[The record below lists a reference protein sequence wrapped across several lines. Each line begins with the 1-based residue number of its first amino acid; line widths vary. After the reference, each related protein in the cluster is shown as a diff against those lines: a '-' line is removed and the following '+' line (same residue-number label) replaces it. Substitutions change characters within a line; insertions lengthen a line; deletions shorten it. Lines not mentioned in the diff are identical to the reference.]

1 MRRRHD
7 PFLKL
12 FYRAAARDAITLF
25 FPELAAHIDW
35 GQLEWIEK
43 EVPIRGERPRSIVAD
58 LVGRTRDLEGRY
70 LEVLIHP
77 EIQMQVPADMGWR
90 ALQYGAGLLL
100 QQGNPN
106 TRVLTFVFYHCGG
119 AGGVHKERHA
129 LEYYGHS
136 ILEATYWVVGLG
148 DLEAEAYAESDNPAA
163 WALAAWMRQQR
174 PGRVELRLRLVEK
187 ILRFVRDE
195 EYRRLLLDAVRSYFT
210 LSKAEQAEEERLLQS
225 RAHGEVN
232 EMLQTELGR
241 LEERARREGRQ
252 EGEEQARQQM
262 QEALQRALMG
272 VVESRFAPVPES
284 LAARIRQVEELSR
297 LEELI
302 VRAAAAVSLEEIERL
317 LAP

>member
-1 MRRRHD
+1 
-7 PFLKL
+7 
-12 FYRAAARDAITLF
+12 
-25 FPELAAHIDW
+25 
-35 GQLEWIEK
+35 
-43 EVPIRGERPRSIVAD
+43 
-58 LVGRTRDLEGRY
+58 
-70 LEVLIHP
+70 
-77 EIQMQVPADMGWR
+77 
-90 ALQYGAGLLL
+90 
-100 QQGNPN
+100 
-106 TRVLTFVFYHCGG
+106 
-119 AGGVHKERHA
+119 
-129 LEYYGHS
+129 
-136 ILEATYWVVGLG
+136 LG

-262 QEALQRALMG
+262 QTELGRLEERARREGRQEGEEQARQQMQEALQRALMG